1 MSSDGFRISDFQMPD
16 CCQHGAFK
24 SFRSPT
30 RPCSWWL
37 PGHSFRGRRRLFPW
51 RGPSA
56 APSKV
61 KLPRPGRRAL
71 GRSLAG
77 GDDCMAS

>member
-16 CCQHGAFK
+16 CCQQGAFN

-30 RPCSWWL
+30 HLCPRGL
-37 PGHSFRGRRRLFPW
+37 PGHSFRSRRRLFPW
-51 RGPSA
+51 RGTSA

-61 KLPRPGRRAL
+61 KLLRPGRRAL